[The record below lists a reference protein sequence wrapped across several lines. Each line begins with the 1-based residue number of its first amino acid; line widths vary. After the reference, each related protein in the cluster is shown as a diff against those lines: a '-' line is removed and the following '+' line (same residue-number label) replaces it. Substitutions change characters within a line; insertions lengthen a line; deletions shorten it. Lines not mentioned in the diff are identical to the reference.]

1 MVYVIYKITNKING
15 RVYIGKTKNFARR
28 LKEHYK
34 NVGVKKHK
42 LYDDILMLGW
52 DNFDVE
58 IIDKGSFKDIDD
70 LEIKY
75 IKQFNSLVE
84 GYNYTAGGEGGDT
97 FSNRDVEAKEV
108 TRVRLSDSHKKDAK
122 KKEKDDKKDLQNKI
136 LVEVEEKIDQ
146 TQLLIFSDFSYGVLP
161 KKMAQKI
168 IQMGISRNITMA
180 ADSQSSSQIGDLL
193 KFSGVSFVTPTEY
206 EARLSLQDYSSGVHE
221 IAKNLLDTVDSDAI
235 AVTMGE
241 SGALVLLKT
250 QYGYEMD
257 NLPSLNVS
265 PVDVSGA
272 GDSLLITTALSY
284 ATGQANIFQATFLGA
299 IAAAIQVGRVG
310 NRPISKIELKESL
323 LP

>member
-122 KKEKDDKKDLQNKI
+122 KKEKDDKKDLQNKMNGAMGNI
-136 LVEVEEKIDQ
+136 L
-146 TQLLIFSDFSYGVLP
+146 
-161 KKMAQKI
+161 
-168 IQMGISRNITMA
+168 
-180 ADSQSSSQIGDLL
+180 
-193 KFSGVSFVTPTEY
+193 
-206 EARLSLQDYSSGVHE
+206 
-221 IAKNLLDTVDSDAI
+221 KN
-235 AVTMGE
+235 
-241 SGALVLLKT
+241 
-250 QYGYEMD
+250 
-257 NLPSLNVS
+257 
-265 PVDVSGA
+265 
-272 GDSLLITTALSY
+272 
-284 ATGQANIFQATFLGA
+284 F
-299 IAAAIQVGRVG
+299 
-310 NRPISKIELKESL
+310 
-323 LP
+323 